1 MHFIYLDESG
11 NTGNNLGDTAQ
22 PIFVLGALIVP
33 ENKWL
38 KLEEELT
45 AAIDQNF
52 PAPRP
57 DNFEIHAT
65 EIINPRG
72 YFRAFPIEKRLYFFQ
87 SWLGIAHRNGL
98 KFIYRAIE
106 KKRYATWLQ
115 RTFGAGVVINPHVAA
130 FSLVAQMCNEFLRT
144 LPGSPLGSFI
154 SDENKQVAG
163 DVEKSIRLLRGNH
176 GPLHLDRIIEK
187 GFFIESDKSLPLQLC
202 DLCTYAVRRMEEAKA
217 GLRSK
222 PIDQVC
228 IPWIRPL
235 IHQGKEP
242 LPDVLVW
249 LESQQKKERPGA

>member
-11 NTGNNLGDTAQ
+11 NTGNNLNDSAQ

-33 ENKWL
+33 EEKWL

-45 AAIDQNF
+45 AAIDRSF
-52 PAPRP
+52 PPPRP
-57 DNFEIHAT
+57 HDFEVHAT

-72 YFRAFPIEKRLYFFQ
+72 YFRSFPIEKRLHFFQ
-87 SWLGIAHRNGL
+87 SWLGIAHRSGL

-130 FSLVAQMCNEFLRT
+130 FSLVAQMANDLLRT
-144 LPGSPLGSFI
+144 SPGAPLGIFI
-154 SDENKQVAG
+154 SDENKQVMV
-163 DVEKSIRLLRGNH
+163 DVEKSIQVLRGNR
-176 GPLHLDRIIEK
+176 GPLHLAQIIEK

-202 DLCTYAVRRMEEAKA
+202 DLCTYTARRMEEAKA
-217 GLRSK
+217 GLPTK
-222 PIDQVC
+222 PIDQNC
-228 IPWIRPL
+228 IPWIKPL

-242 LPDVLVW
+242 LPDVLAW